1 MKKLVPYF
9 ILFFA
14 LNIFSQKEANVWYL
28 GRNAGVDFNTTP
40 PTAITDGQ
48 INTLEGCSSFADAEG
63 NLLFYSD
70 GIEVYNKD
78 HSLMTYTDGSPANN
92 LKGNPSSTQSG
103 MIIPKPGSTTIYYLF
118 TVGDNNNPAFDL
130 FTIDMALDSGNGQ
143 LIDEDGDGDFFE
155 DLAQQ
160 APANKSNWTE
170 KVAAV
175 NGRECNTFWVVS
187 KVANFFYSYKI
198 DETGVNLT
206 PVISTVNITSINTR
220 GYLKLSPNGEKLAIA
235 HQNEANDVLLY
246 SFNNE
251 TGVVTN
257 DGVSIFNNFA
267 DGEAYG
273 VEFSR
278 TSEKLYVSSTSGFRR
293 NLSEPETT
301 YKLFQFDLTSIDI
314 EASKALI
321 HEQIGYRGALQLGP
335 DGKIYATIPL
345 AYDDIN
351 GDAAYLDVIEN
362 PDADAAD
369 VIFTENAIDLN
380 GQFATQGLP
389 PFISS
394 LLLPIEISD
403 SDTNEILNNQD
414 LQYCIGDNKTII
426 PETVTGTTATTYE
439 WFLDNG
445 TSTTSIA
452 TTSNLTL
459 DNLSFADSGIYLLV
473 INLTDDCG
481 NVKEFN
487 GTFNIEVF
495 EAAIATAP
503 EDIVFCDTDRDGF
516 NAFDLQ
522 TERTS
527 DILNGLSSTTFDV
540 LYFDSMQAANDN
552 ITGTE
557 ILNPYTNPTAFSS
570 QTIYARVHNSN
581 APGACFDIT
590 EFRLS
595 ITDLPIPTQP
605 EPYRICDDTTSG
617 SDTDGITTDFIL
629 STRDSEILG
638 ALIPAQYN
646 VSYHI
651 TLADAQTSSTTNPID
666 KNADYQVNNSQR
678 IYVRVENID
687 NVDCNAISDDTTG
700 STFMS
705 FELIVDPLPV
715 LTNNPAELIQC
726 HNNPDLSTTVNLTL
740 ARPTISANYLNET
753 FRYFPTEA
761 DAIAESNEVTATDI
775 ETYPVIGTGEAWVR
789 VISDQN
795 CYRIS
800 KIEITVNFSADLA
813 YDKRYIQCDDFLDA
827 DGNDTAANS
836 DTDGITAFDFSDS
849 EDEIKA
855 FFLLS
860 SQPDLDIF
868 YYESESDR
876 TASINNINS
885 QIANH
890 RNNNDPSFAN
900 NQTIYVKIINNTN
913 NGCTGTAKIFLQ
925 VNQLPIAN
933 IPTNFELC
941 DDSLSGSTTDGE
953 NIAINL
959 RDKVADILGP
969 TQTEADYLVTFHTSF
984 IDADD
989 LSSVGITNNTNFT
1002 NTAPAGFSIGDI
1014 SEQDIFVRVQIRNSS
1029 PICYNSR
1036 DSSFKIIVNPIP
1048 VVTAI
1053 TPLPFCD
1060 IPNATDA
1067 DPRNRIAQ
1075 NIDLT
1080 SKVAEILNGRTNH
1093 RVAFYTT
1100 SQNAQ
1105 NSTPEITNTTSYE
1118 NDPALTTFPVNF
1130 STDDPGLQT
1139 IFYKVI
1145 DETGIMCESI
1155 FATFNLLIYPEPNIP
1170 VNVSDF
1176 SECDNTSD
1184 SFENDAN
1191 GINGDIT
1198 LKNIIPEIL
1207 VNYQP
1212 SEFDDFSIT
1221 FYLSLADAESGDIT
1235 LALDENIYQN
1245 TVNNET
1251 IYVRVENI
1259 RNTPI
1264 VCVNTRLSFNI
1275 NIKPLPSFT
1284 VLGEEDIDDPQI
1296 LCLNDLPFTIE
1307 AENPGATYSY
1317 QWTDETGT
1325 VLGNSRTL
1333 EISTGGKYIVTAS
1346 DQSPDG
1352 CSRTR
1357 TTIVNESNI
1366 ATLDISF
1373 ITIVDEGNNIG
1384 SHNNLSISI
1393 DTINN
1398 DLGPGDYQ
1406 FAVLNMDNG
1415 TRIPFA
1421 GFQDEPL
1428 FENLEGG
1435 FYNVIVNDK
1444 NGCSP
1449 DTTLLV
1455 SVLQFPPFFTPNSDG
1470 ENDYWVIKGANITFY
1485 PNSSINIFNRY
1496 GKLVA
1501 QLEVDDQGWD
1511 GTYNG
1516 RTLSSDDYWFS
1527 VTLIPADITKPPINK
1542 QGNFSLLRK

>member
-1 MKKLVPYF
+1 MKLLKNIVPF
-9 ILFFA
+9 LFLIISINTYSQSGSPTCDGA
-14 LNIFSQKEANVWYL
+14 EPACSDESGVKIFPNVTGQASQGQIGCL
-28 GRNAGVDFNTTP
+28 NTTP
-40 PTAITDGQ
+40 NAAWFFMKVAQSGDLNFNIIQNTQFDVNGNPTGTGIDVDFIAWGPFDTSDSNCSDLANDCVTGACPNNTAEPNYYIDDLDGTNIVDCSYDGQ
-48 INTLEGCSSFADAEG
+48 FVESFTIPNAEIGKFYVLLITNFNGDPGFIKLEQTNFGVAGAGVTDCS
-63 NLLFYSD
+63 
-70 GIEVYNKD
+70 
-78 HSLMTYTDGSPANN
+78 
-92 LKGNPSSTQSG
+92 
-103 MIIPKPGSTTIYYLF
+103 IIP
-118 TVGDNNNPAFDL
+118 
-130 FTIDMALDSGNGQ
+130 GN
-143 LIDEDGDGDFFE
+143 
-155 DLAQQ
+155 
-160 APANKSNWTE
+160 
-170 KVAAV
+170 
-175 NGRECNTFWVVS
+175 
-187 KVANFFYSYKI
+187 
-198 DETGVNLT
+198 
-206 PVISTVNITSINTR
+206 
-220 GYLKLSPNGEKLAIA
+220 
-235 HQNEANDVLLY
+235 
-246 SFNNE
+246 
-251 TGVVTN
+251 
-257 DGVSIFNNFA
+257 
-267 DGEAYG
+267 
-273 VEFSR
+273 
-278 TSEKLYVSSTSGFRR
+278 
-293 NLSEPETT
+293 
-301 YKLFQFDLTSIDI
+301 
-314 EASKALI
+314 
-321 HEQIGYRGALQLGP
+321 LGP
-335 DGKIYATIPL
+335 DQEVCNGTAIQLDGTPSTTTNPIASYEWQVDTGSGFTSIPGAT
-345 AYDDIN
+345 
-351 GDAAYLDVIEN
+351 
-362 PDADAAD
+362 
-369 VIFTENAIDLN
+369 NAILD
-380 GQFATQGLP
+380 
-389 PFISS
+389 I
-394 LLLPIEISD
+394 
-403 SDTNEILNNQD
+403 TN
-414 LQYCIGDNKTII
+414 
-426 PETVTGTTATTYE
+426 
-439 WFLDNG
+439 
-445 TSTTSIA
+445 
-452 TTSNLTL
+452 NL
-459 DNLSFADSGIYLLV
+459 SGIYKV
-473 INLTDDCG
+473 IITDT
-481 NVKEFN
+481 N
-487 GTFNIEVF
+487 GDFGQ
-495 EAAIATAP
+495 
-503 EDIVFCDTDRDGF
+503 EDILITFFEIPVANVPENSNICEATNTGTSQFNFDTDITPQVLDG
-516 NAFDLQ
+516 Q
-522 TERTS
+522 
-527 DILNGLSSTTFDV
+527 STTDFEV
-540 LYFDSMQAANDN
+540 LYFDSMAAANANTAGTN
-552 ITGTE
+552 ITS
-557 ILNPYTNPTAFSS
+557 PYTNTLR
-570 QTIYARVHNSN
+570 QETIYVRTHNIN
-581 APGACFDIT
+581 NTTCFSVT
-590 EFRLS
+590 EFTLSVSDVPVPIQPTVYRL
-595 ITDLPIPTQP
+595 
-605 EPYRICDDTTSG
+605 CDDTASG
-617 SDTDGITTDFIL
+617 SDTDGITNDFIL
-629 STRDSEILG
+629 STKDTEVLG

-651 TLADAQTSSTTNPID
+651 TLADAQTSSTTNAID